1 MAATTLP
8 RVVLLESIHRDGI
21 EILGAHTDLIQLS
34 GPQDPLRAEALR
46 NAVAIVVR
54 STPVTAEL
62 MDEAPGLRVI
72 GRHGAG
78 TDNIDRAA
86 ADARG
91 ILIVNTPRSNTESVA
106 EYVITVALLMLKR
119 IDEVSLALRSGAF
132 TPARGSLPGQVDR
145 AGLVGREISGLRL
158 GLVGAGAIGRAVA
171 SRASALGMSVRAY
184 DPFVDEGTLAELG
197 IGYCSSLDE
206 VLVGSDIVSLHTP
219 GGGSNRALVGAEE
232 IARMPADS
240 YLINAARGDLVDS
253 IALAAALASG
263 HLAGAAVD
271 VFELEPPAPSNPLLA
286 APRLIATPHMAAMTR
301 EALRRMAVDV
311 ARGTVDALTRP

>member
-1 MAATTLP
+1 
-8 RVVLLESIHRDGI
+8 
-21 EILGAHTDLIQLS
+21 
-34 GPQDPLRAEALR
+34 
-46 NAVAIVVR
+46 
-54 STPVTAEL
+54 
-62 MDEAPGLRVI
+62 
-72 GRHGAG
+72 
-78 TDNIDRAA
+78 
-86 ADARG
+86 
-91 ILIVNTPRSNTESVA
+91 
-106 EYVITVALLMLKR
+106 
-119 IDEVSLALRSGAF
+119 
-132 TPARGSLPGQVDR
+132 
-145 AGLVGREISGLRL
+145 
-158 GLVGAGAIGRAVA
+158 
-171 SRASALGMSVRAY
+171 MSVRAY